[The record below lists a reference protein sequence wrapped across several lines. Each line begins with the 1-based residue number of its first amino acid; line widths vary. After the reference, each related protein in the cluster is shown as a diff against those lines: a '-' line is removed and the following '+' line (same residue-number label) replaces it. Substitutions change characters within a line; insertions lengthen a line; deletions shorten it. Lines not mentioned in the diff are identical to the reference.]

1 MNKAKVCAGAVCIL
15 ALAGGWVYYSNGQKQ
30 RDVDPPVI
38 SADAESFSASIGADD
53 KELISGVTA
62 TDEKDGDV
70 SDSILIDNIKKKED
84 SDNDF
89 LITYVAFDKSSNM
102 TSLTRT
108 LHYSDYQQV
117 HFSITPAL
125 RFPENQEIDL
135 LSCITANDCIDGDV
149 TPFVTFDGDK
159 ELLEGE
165 PKKGIYEC
173 TLNVTNS
180 VGFTT
185 SLPISVEI
193 YEDSYDERNKRPEL
207 VLNQYVTYLKKGQD
221 FNANTYLDHVVE
233 DGEKK
238 IEDTTSGDS
247 SEEQNQISKDVIP
260 LSSIEITSK
269 VNTEKKG
276 IYTVNYRYTSEETG
290 YDCNANLIVVVE

>member
-70 SDSILIDNIKKKED
+70 SDSILIDNIKKKEG

-108 LHYSDYQQV
+108 LHYS
-117 HFSITPAL
+117 AL
-125 RFPENQEIDL
+125 
-135 LSCITANDCIDGDV
+135 
-149 TPFVTFDGDK
+149 
-159 ELLEGE
+159 
-165 PKKGIYEC
+165 
-173 TLNVTNS
+173 
-180 VGFTT
+180 
-185 SLPISVEI
+185 
-193 YEDSYDERNKRPEL
+193 
-207 VLNQYVTYLKKGQD
+207 
-221 FNANTYLDHVVE
+221 
-233 DGEKK
+233 
-238 IEDTTSGDS
+238 SGS
-247 SEEQNQISKDVIP
+247 S
-260 LSSIEITSK
+260 
-269 VNTEKKG
+269 
-276 IYTVNYRYTSEETG
+276 
-290 YDCNANLIVVVE
+290 

>member
-1 MNKAKVCAGAVCIL
+1 
-15 ALAGGWVYYSNGQKQ
+15 
-30 RDVDPPVI
+30 
-38 SADAESFSASIGADD
+38 
-53 KELISGVTA
+53 
-62 TDEKDGDV
+62 
-70 SDSILIDNIKKKED
+70 
-84 SDNDF
+84 
-89 LITYVAFDKSSNM
+89 
-102 TSLTRT
+102 
-108 LHYSDYQQV
+108 
-117 HFSITPAL
+117 
-125 RFPENQEIDL
+125 
-135 LSCITANDCIDGDV
+135 
-149 TPFVTFDGDK
+149 
-159 ELLEGE
+159 LLEGE

-269 VNTEKKG
+269 VNTEKKR